1 MAQFLSGERSDTTC
15 VGKMTRSATYLD
27 IVRDAELP
35 SPRLAEHLMSMPS
48 LRQRVWTIDQVE
60 RLMDERPGY
69 APRYEL
75 IDGELL
81 VTPAP
86 NRLHQ
91 RIVIEL
97 FVLQREYV
105 KRHRLGETVIS
116 PSTVTLTPETRVE
129 PDIYVIPVVAGRM
142 PRWKDAVTRLLLA
155 VEVLSPSSARHDRL
169 TKRRFFQRQGVP
181 EYWVVDGEAEA
192 FEVWRPGDDRAAL
205 IDDHLVWQPRE
216 TVPAFE
222 LDVRSFF
229 ASVADEDDE
238 LPSHS
243 GETDA

>member
-1 MAQFLSGERSDTTC
+1 MF
-15 VGKMTRSATYLD
+15 
-27 IVRDAELP
+27 
-35 SPRLAEHLMSMPS
+35 MPA
-48 LRQRVWTIDQVE
+48 LRQRVWTIEEVE
-60 RLMDERPGY
+60 RLVEERPGY

-75 IDGELL
+75 IDDELL

-86 NRLHQ
+86 NNRHQ
-91 RIVIEL
+91 RIVGEL
-97 FVLQREYV
+97 FVLIREYV
-105 KRHRLGETVIS
+105 KRHRLGEARFS
-116 PSTVTLTPETRVE
+116 PSTVSLTPQTRVE
-129 PDIYVIPVVAGRM
+129 PDLYVIPIVDGRM
-142 PRWKDAVTRLLLA
+142 PRWKDPVTQLLLA

-192 FEVWRPGDDRAAL
+192 FEVWRPDDDRAAL
-205 IDDHLVWQPRE
+205 IDDHLVWQPGD

-222 LDVRSFF
+222 LDVRNFF

-238 LPSHS
+238 GPSHS